1 MESNEILRGE
11 IFKIITNQLKA
22 NKPPESK
29 QALNRLRELGYSDPD
44 AKKLIGQ
51 CIAVELFHV
60 LKHRKPFDES
70 RYISN
75 LKKLP
80 EEPFDD

>member
-1 MESNEILRGE
+1 MESNEIFRE
-11 IFKIITNQLKA
+11 QIFKIITNQLKA
-22 NKPPESK
+22 NKPPETK
-29 QALNRLRELGYSDPD
+29 EALERLKELGYSDPD

-60 LKHRKPFDES
+60 FKHQKPFDES

-80 EEPFDD
+80 VKPFDD